1 MEGGKVV
8 GLHDPPFNET
18 PDQRTDSR
26 MNDNFG
32 DDEDWQGNEK
42 SDVSLNVTQERYLD
56 TSAQGVA
63 IDQGHEQQRQPRPQ
77 RDKNDPAFQE
87 FQSVS
92 GEMRPP
98 EDLM

>member
-42 SDVSLNVTQERYLD
+42 SDGRS
-56 TSAQGVA
+56 TSRRQG
-63 IDQGHEQQRQPRPQ
+63 ILIPQPRAGPST
-77 RDKNDPAFQE
+77 RHTSSSGNHAH
-87 FQSVS
+87 SVIRVTRRFRS
-92 GEMRPP
+92 SRVSP
-98 EDLM
+98 ERCALRKI